1 MFRVPQLALCVYLA
15 GSPAW
20 AQTISG
26 RVSIE
31 GASGRAASGVIVY
44 AERLDGD
51 STIQTST
58 FALAQRKKLFSP
70 RILAIPAGSR
80 VDFPNQDLIFHNV
93 FSLTRPETFDLGLYR
108 AGDSK
113 SHVFRQAGV
122 YRVFCN
128 IHPHMTAVV
137 LVLPTSLI
145 VEADSSGNF
154 RMDLP
159 AGRYRVTAWSERSEP
174 SNVEVQVS
182 SGSVSVDGLSLDES
196 GFVETQHTNKNG
208 RKYRRRAYSPTRG
221 PS

>member
-1 MFRVPQLALCVYLA
+1 MSSIRNLVLLVCLA

-31 GASGRAASGVIVY
+31 GASGGAASGVIVY

-51 STIQTST
+51 LPIETSS
-58 FALAQRKKLFSP
+58 FALTQRKKLFSP

-80 VDFPNQDLIFHNV
+80 VDFPNEDLIFHNV
-93 FSLTRPETFDLGLYR
+93 FSLTRPEAFDLGLYR
-108 AGDSK
+108 AGASK
-113 SHVFRQAGV
+113 SHVFRQPGF

-145 VEADSSGNF
+145 VEADPSGNF

-174 SNVEVQVS
+174 STVEIQVS
-182 SGSVSVDGLSLDES
+182 SGSASLNGLSLDES
-196 GFVETQHTNKNG
+196 GFVATPHTNKHG

-221 PS
+221 PL